1 MEIDYDVPAGKISL
15 RTALE
20 LLSKHQQDP
29 QTNSAA
35 VLASEHQL
43 DQADMQKVY
52 LLLNFLLILNMSF
65 QGRD

>member
-52 LLLNFLLILNMSF
+52 LLFKFLIDIKYEFS
-65 QGRD
+65 R